1 MVLLTVLTIVLV
13 LLLVGVL
20 VGSLLLLIA
29 ELEAIGGDPDS
40 LLARVRWGVRA
51 IEKQT
56 SALGPQVTRLNDALE
71 RADEGL
77 GSIRGH
83 VVGVVDALE
92 RQGGGR

>member
-20 VGSLLLLIA
+20 VAALVALVG
-29 ELEAIGGDPDS
+29 ELGAIGGEPTS
-40 LLARVRWGVRA
+40 LLAKVRWGVRA

-56 SALGPQVTRLNDALE
+56 SALGPQVERLNAGLEQADGAL
-71 RADEGL
+71 A
-77 GSIRGH
+77 SVHGH
-83 VVGVVDALE
+83 VAGLLEALE